1 MRIQGIN
8 ILEHTMRITV
18 TFLFYQIRE
27 KIVFIFLVFLSQ
39 GNIRESKKVITNN
52 NKFSMKIN
60 LPVEFNR
67 DKYNLN
73 YKSHIYKIKTMR

>member
-1 MRIQGIN
+1 
-8 ILEHTMRITV
+8 
-18 TFLFYQIRE
+18 
-27 KIVFIFLVFLSQ
+27 
-39 GNIRESKKVITNN
+39 
-52 NKFSMKIN
+52 MKIN